1 MSGSTV
7 CVLLPNGRRQ
17 TVKCSPNTT
26 ILQVL
31 EEVCKKQDLKAEE
44 HDLKHHNKVLD
55 TTQPFR
61 FSGLPN
67 NAQLELVDAVKKR
80 VEGDITLAVNLENG
94 SRVVGDFKPTDTL
107 LHVVKKL
114 CPSYLGEE
122 KHTVVIYTR
131 REIYGKELEDTTLRS
146 LGLTGGRAMIRLI
159 NKPPEELKTQANISA
174 PLPHKPVEE
183 KPYRRV
189 LQRVES
195 PPPKEPDV
203 KPEKKEPEGI
213 PENRSPSEDRQSPEA
228 SPPPKVQKS
237 GNIDLIQ
244 LAKETR
250 KNQDISSS
258 NSQKEEKRKSKDFG
272 KTKQD
277 MKSMSSKRVSK
288 EMCQCKRDESMEVDC
303 CGKCQEKCTN
313 VAEDT
318 NIQDEFLF
326 LDKNNAMLFSLETA
340 KAIPSEHLPDDFFEL
355 TIDDAR
361 KILRDVKRQRQV
373 MENQPLKTAD
383 QRKLEESKKQLR
395 QLNKYKKAIIR
406 VQFPDRNVL
415 QGTFSPVD
423 TIKTVCDFVK
433 VYLED
438 KSSTFYL
445 YTAPPKEVL
454 DLSKRLIEYSFVPG
468 AMVYFGT
475 DIKDK
480 KDNFLRGDLKDKF
493 TTNSVASLAAN
504 RLRAENTRT
513 CEVQEEKDEDL
524 DMDIEQNVLVNSN
537 NEASTSSGV
546 THENYTGRKI
556 VKSENVPKW
565 FKS

>member
-1 MSGSTV
+1 MELAFNLDYTEMSGGTV

-26 ILQVL
+26 ILQSSW
-31 EEVCKKQDLKAEE
+31 KFQT
-44 HDLKHHNKVLD
+44 N
-55 TTQPFR
+55 
-61 FSGLPN
+61 S
-67 NAQLELVDAVKKR
+67 
-80 VEGDITLAVNLENG
+80 
-94 SRVVGDFKPTDTL
+94 TL
-107 LHVVKKL
+107 LHVVKTL
-114 CPSYLGEE
+114 CPSYLGED

-146 LGLTGGRAMIRLI
+146 LGLTGGRAMLRLI
-159 NKPPEELKTQANISA
+159 NKSPEELKVQANISA
-174 PLPHKPVEE
+174 PLPQKPVEE

-195 PPPKEPDV
+195 PPPKA
-203 KPEKKEPEGI
+203 
-213 PENRSPSEDRQSPEA
+213 PENKQERKETRSKAEDRRST
-228 SPPPKVQKS
+228 KS
-237 GNIDLIQ
+237 GNMDLIQ
-244 LAKETR
+244 LAKEKR
-250 KNQDISSS
+250 KSQDISPPTT
-258 NSQKEEKRKSKDFG
+258 QKEERRKSTDFG

-277 MKSMSSKRVSK
+277 MRSMTSKRVSK

-303 CGKCQEKCTN
+303 CGKCQERCTN
-313 VAEDT
+313 VVEDT
-318 NIQDEFLF
+318 GIQEEFLF

-355 TIDDAR
+355 TIDDAQEVGG
-361 KILRDVKRQRQV
+361 IQ
-373 MENQPLKTAD
+373 
-383 QRKLEESKKQLR
+383 KQLR

-438 KSSTFYL
+438 KTLKFYL

-454 DLSKRLIEYSFVPG
+454 DINKRLIEYSFVPG

-480 KDNFLRGDLKDKF
+480 KDNFLRKDLKDKF

-513 CEVQEEKDEDL
+513 CKVQEEKDEDF
-524 DMDIEQNVLVNSN
+524 DMDIDQNHLVNSN
-537 NEASTSSGV
+537 NEASTSSGI

-565 FKS
+565 FKP